1 MHPNDGRV
9 VSNII
14 VQALQGQDITI
25 YCVGLEA
32 RILLY
37 IRLNSKPYSH
47 DE

>member
-1 MHPNDGRV
+1 MHLNDGRV
-9 VSNII
+9 DSNII